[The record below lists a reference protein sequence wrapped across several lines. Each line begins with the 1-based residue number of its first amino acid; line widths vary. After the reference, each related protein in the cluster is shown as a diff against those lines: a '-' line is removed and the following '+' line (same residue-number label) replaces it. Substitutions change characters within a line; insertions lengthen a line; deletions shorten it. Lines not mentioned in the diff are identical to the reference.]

1 MDVMWSSYQDGKQP
15 IAELA
20 ERHGV
25 SQSTSKRRLREV
37 EIEWEQPPLSGSGFV
52 HLDTTYWGHNWGVM
66 LGLDDETGFPL
77 YVALLRHERVQ
88 DYVDAVR
95 SIEQRGYH
103 IRGIVVD
110 EIQSLFA
117 EFSAYRVQMCQFH
130 MQQIVM
136 RYLTKRPKLIAAG
149 ELKDLVGRVTILRKD
164 EFEDE
169 YRQWKAQWWDMLN
182 RRSTLKS
189 GKTQFTHKRLRSAMR
204 SVDFYLPYL
213 FTYQLP
219 ECRGMPNTNN
229 KIEGVFT
236 ALKNS
241 TRVHSGIP
249 EENRKR
255 FISGFFLALKSKLER
270 EG

>member
-169 YRQWKAQWWDMLN
+169 YRQWKAN
-182 RRSTLKS
+182 
-189 GKTQFTHKRLRSAMR
+189 G
-204 SVDFYLPYL
+204 
-213 FTYQLP
+213 
-219 ECRGMPNTNN
+219 
-229 KIEGVFT
+229 
-236 ALKNS
+236 
-241 TRVHSGIP
+241 GIC
-249 EENRKR
+249 
-255 FISGFFLALKSKLER
+255 
-270 EG
+270 